1 MHCLLGTDFS
11 CMYVLCM
18 CYVVTQASVQNKEN
32 LNAAAS
38 RSSTEATGTSHS
50 ESTSNK
56 TSGTSNII
64 SNDIVNSS
72 VTNISDG
79 KVPDSPLHEFISDT
93 FTASKQDLLEVEQ
106 NMKKLGITDDA
117 QSRSAKNGLYTVNF
131 FYIFFYLFIFSH
143 LFTEKSFLSIILSF
157 PLNILTILQ
166 VVNIHLFYLNNLQ
179 Y

>member
-1 MHCLLGTDFS
+1 MNLLPD
-11 CMYVLCM
+11 M
-18 CYVVTQASVQNKEN
+18 TQASVQNKEN

-117 QSRSAKNGLYTVNF
+117 QSRSAKNEEEWENVKKEILKSAEANLGGIKRTVLVRND
-131 FYIFFYLFIFSH
+131 LD
-143 LFTEKSFLSIILSF
+143 LE
-157 PLNILTILQ
+157 
-166 VVNIHLFYLNNLQ
+166 
-179 Y
+179 